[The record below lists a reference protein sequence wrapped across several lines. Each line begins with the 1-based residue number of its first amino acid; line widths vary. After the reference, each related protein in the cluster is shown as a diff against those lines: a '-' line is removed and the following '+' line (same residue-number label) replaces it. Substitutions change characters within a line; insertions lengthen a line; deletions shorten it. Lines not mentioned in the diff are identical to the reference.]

1 MHDTLKGLKA
11 REEML
16 NELRFFFRNEEQLI
30 KEGWYTE
37 GEFSEAV
44 TEVILEGF
52 RKMNEE

>member
-16 NELRFFFRNEEQLI
+16 NELRFFFRNEERLI
-30 KEGWYTE
+30 QEGWYTE

-44 TEVILEGF
+44 TEAILEGF